1 MAFPPSQK
9 SRRQNSTP
17 RPSAPGPKPRRPRE
31 PLQAPALFEYAV
43 KSLAARMRTVRDLKR
58 LLRNRAEEGEPG
70 EAAVEAV
77 LLRLK
82 ELNYL
87 NDTRF
92 AADFTRLRQ
101 ENEKFGKRRVQQDL
115 AQKGI
120 HPELIST
127 TLAAAYED
135 VDEVELA
142 RRYIARKRMK
152 PPLAPDGKQDARLTA
167 RAINRLLRAG
177 FSTTTIFK
185 VLKNWGADDDS
196 LAAIEAIDPNE
207 IPDASPDEIPDEIR
221 D

>member
-9 SRRQNSTP
+9 S
-17 RPSAPGPKPRRPRE
+17 RRPRE

-43 KSLAARMRTVRDLKR
+43 KSLASRMRTVHDLKR
-58 LLRNRAEEGEPG
+58 LLHKRAEEGDPG

-77 LLRLK
+77 ILRLK

-101 ENEKFGKRRVQQDL
+101 ENEKFGKRRVQQHL
-115 AQKGI
+115 TQKGI

-127 TLAAAYED
+127 TLAAAYDE

-152 PPLAPDGKQDARLTA
+152 PPLTPDGKQDDKLTA
-167 RAINRLLRAG
+167 RTINRLLRAG
-177 FSTTTIFK
+177 FSTPTIFK
-185 VLKNWGADDDS
+185 VLKSWGANDDS
-196 LAAIEAIDPNE
+196 LATVEAIDLTAEAIDPAL
-207 IPDASPDEIPDEIR
+207 DADR